1 MHKHRAGNRSDK
13 GQAMSKQLSDG
24 QLPIGLPD
32 DIPTLK
38 HMIASEIA
46 LAQDKVNLRIM
57 QRKLKRL
64 EKAL

>member
-1 MHKHRAGNRSDK
+1 
-13 GQAMSKQLSDG
+13 MSKQLSDG